1 MIRNKNN
8 FSIEIDK
15 KYIIK
20 YNPYDKIQ
28 QGRINVNLCLNKI
41 DSFILTKGTKISIPL
56 QNNIENEFTI
66 KKDYEDTETII
77 RFINEYSSKNNL
89 TNLIGDIYMN
99 FQKKNRKKEERNEVF
114 TSQYFFNSE
123 KNNNIFSRAWSI
135 LYGLHQ
141 IQMHI
146 NFY

>member
-20 YNPYDKIQ
+20 YNPCDKIQ

-56 QNNIENEFTI
+56 HNNAENEFTI
-66 KKDYEDTETII
+66 KKDYEDTEIII

-89 TNLIGDIYMN
+89 TNLIKII
-99 FQKKNRKKEERNEVF
+99 KKSF
-114 TSQYFFNSE
+114 
-123 KNNNIFSRAWSI
+123 IP
-135 LYGLHQ
+135 
-141 IQMHI
+141 
-146 NFY
+146 

>member
-56 QNNIENEFTI
+56 QNNQENEFTI
-66 KKDYEDTETII
+66 KKDYEDPETII
-77 RFINEYSSKNNL
+77 RFINEYSTKKNL
-89 TNLIGDIYMN
+89 TNSISEIFFN
-99 FQKKNRKKEERNEVF
+99 FQRQNRKKEERNEFF
-114 TSQYFFNSE
+114 TSQYFFDTE

-135 LYGLHQ
+135 LY
-141 IQMHI
+141 
-146 NFY
+146 